1 MWSASTEVV
10 VAFGPEVA
18 YRRLLG
24 EATARAGRQ
33 LLQRLGV
40 MLLVIGIAIPLMAV
54 QRATILLV
62 VTAALSWSFVLAI
75 QVAVAT
81 LVIASVPTRPIG
93 RLESLNLWFA
103 AHLPYT
109 VWMLAVSVL
118 MATSRHASAELLI
131 ASAII
136 PATWT
141 FVIVSAFCRVVLQTG
156 RTGAWWRA
164 TAHQLLVWTIALVYV
179 AWAAGGWFQVLAP
192 IARALSWGP

>member
-40 MLLVIGIAIPLMAV
+40 MLLVIGIAVPVMAV
-54 QRATILLV
+54 QRVTILLV

-75 QVAVAT
+75 QVTVAA
-81 LVIASVPTRPIG
+81 LVIASVPARPIG
-93 RLESLNLWFA
+93 MLEALNLWFA

-131 ASAII
+131 ASAIV
-136 PATWT
+136 PAAWT
-141 FVIVSAFCRVVLQTG
+141 FVTVSAFCRVVLQTG
-156 RTGAWWRA
+156 RAGAWWRA
-164 TAHQLLVWTIALVYV
+164 TAHQLLVWTIALGYV

-192 IARALSWGP
+192 IARTLSWGP

>member
-1 MWSASTEVV
+1 MPDATPNL
-10 VAFGPEVA
+10 PEKEPLVGLKPPQF
-18 YRRLLG
+18 RLR
-24 EATARAGRQ
+24 T
-33 LLQRLGV
+33 
-40 MLLVIGIAIPLMAV
+40 M
-54 QRATILLV
+54 LLV

-156 RTGAWWRA
+156 RAGAWWRA
-164 TAHQLLVWTIALVYV
+164 TAHQLLVWTIALSYV
-179 AWAAGGWFQVLAP
+179 AWAAGGWFQVLGSV
-192 IARALSWGP
+192 ARMWSWEP